1 MAHTYTVLTLQLAQ
15 ALGLYAIAAG
25 IGIVGAPD
33 RLRAIIGEMEASPG
47 LSYAFAVA
55 AFAIG
60 TAILIPH
67 HLLAD
72 PLATVVTIIA
82 LLAAIE
88 GLLLLAVPRLLI
100 VIARPFVVQARLCGI
115 IAIVF
120 GLLLFLAGF
129 TGRADAL
136 P

>member
-1 MAHTYTVLTLQLAQ
+1 MAHTLTVLTLWLAQ
-15 ALGLYAIAAG
+15 ALGLYATAAG
-25 IGIVGAPD
+25 IGIVTAPQ
-33 RLRAIIGEMEASPG
+33 RFRAIVGEMEASPG
-47 LSYAFAVA
+47 LSYAFGVA

-72 PLATVVTIIA
+72 PLAAVVTIIA
-82 LLAAIE
+82 ACAAIE
-88 GLLLLAVPRLLI
+88 GLVLLAAPQILLA
-100 VIARPFVVQARLCGI
+100 IARPFVAHARLWGL
-115 IAIVF
+115 IAILL
-120 GLLLFLAGF
+120 GLLLFLAGV

>member
-25 IGIVGAPD
+25 IGILAAPG
-33 RLRAIIGEMEASPG
+33 RFRAILGEMQASPG
-47 LSYAFAVA
+47 LSYAFGVA

-82 LLAAIE
+82 ALAAIE
-88 GLLLLAVPRLLI
+88 GLLLLAVPQILI
-100 VIARPFVVQARLCGI
+100 AIGRPFVMQARLWGVV
-115 IAIVF
+115 ALVA

>member
-1 MAHTYTVLTLQLAQ
+1 MAHTLTVLTLQLAQ
-15 ALGLYAIAAG
+15 ALGLYAMAAG
-25 IGIVGAPD
+25 IGILTAPD
-33 RLRAIIGEMEASPG
+33 RFRAVIGEMEASPG
-47 LSYAFAVA
+47 LTYAFGVA

-72 PLATVVTIIA
+72 PLAAIVTVIA
-82 LLAAIE
+82 ALAAIE
-88 GLLLLAVPRLLI
+88 GLVLLAAPQMLI
-100 VIARPFVVQARLCGI
+100 AIGRPLVIHARLWGI
-115 IAIVF
+115 VALVI

>member
-1 MAHTYTVLTLQLAQ
+1 MAHTLTVLTLQLAQ
-15 ALGLYAIAAG
+15 ALGLYAMAAG
-25 IGIVGAPD
+25 IGILAAPD
-33 RLRAIIGEMEASPG
+33 RFRAILGEMEASPG
-47 LSYAFAVA
+47 LCYAFGLA

-72 PLATVVTIIA
+72 PLAAVVTIIA
-82 LLAAIE
+82 ACAAIE
-88 GLLLLAVPRLLI
+88 GLLLLAAPQILI
-100 VIARPFVVQARLCGI
+100 AIGRPFLAAVRLWGI
-115 IAIVF
+115 VAILL

>member
-1 MAHTYTVLTLQLAQ
+1 MAHTLTVLTLQLAQ
-15 ALGLYAIAAG
+15 ALGLYALAAG
-25 IGIVGAPD
+25 IGIVSAPD
-33 RLRAIIGEMEASPG
+33 RFRAVLGAMADSPG
-47 LSYAFAVA
+47 LSWAFGVA

-72 PLATVVTIIA
+72 PLAAVVTIIA
-82 LLAAIE
+82 AIAAIE
-88 GLLLLAVPRLLI
+88 GLLLLAAPRLLI
-100 VIARPFVVQARLCGI
+100 AIAQPFARHAPLCGI
-115 IAIVF
+115 VAILV
-120 GLLLFLAGF
+120 GALLFLAGL